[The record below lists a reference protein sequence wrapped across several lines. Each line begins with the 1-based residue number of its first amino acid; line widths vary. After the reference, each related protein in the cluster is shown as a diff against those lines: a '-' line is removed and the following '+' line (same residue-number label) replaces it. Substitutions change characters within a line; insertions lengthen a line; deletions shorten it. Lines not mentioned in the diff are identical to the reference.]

1 MTVWTWLLIAAAI
14 GLLAYFVFFFTSTK
28 QDGYL
33 VLDGSQLGSKA
44 FTSQAGLPRSFN
56 EKEGAVYS
64 WTGWVHVKNFAE
76 GFGLR
81 RRIFSKGDS
90 PGFYIDSTS
99 NSFVLVVNTYGSTPE
114 TILVSNIPAM
124 KWIHFGIV
132 VDQTAVSIYIN
143 GTLRIYH
150 TLTHLPKP
158 NDDKTVFG
166 TGWNGVV
173 GNVRYYPKAL
183 SSADM
188 FLKANETPPPD
199 LVKTPSSGSYFDM
212 TWYTGRL

>member
-1 MTVWTWLLIAAAI
+1 MTVWNWLLIAAAI
-14 GLLAYFVFFFTSTK
+14 GLLAYFVFFFTSK
-28 QDGYL
+28 KEDGYL
-33 VLDGSQLGSKA
+33 LIDGSQAGSKS
-44 FTSQAGLPRSFN
+44 FTSPVGLPRSFN

-64 WTGWVHVKNFAE
+64 WTGWVLVKNFAE

-99 NSFVLVVNTYGSTPE
+99 NSFVVVVNTYGSTPE

-124 KWIHFGIV
+124 KWMHFGIV

-150 TLTHLPKP
+150 TLTNLPKP
-158 NDDKTVFG
+158 NDDKVKFG
-166 TGWNGVV
+166 AGWNGVV

-183 SSADM
+183 TNAEI
-188 FLKANETPPPD
+188 FLKANEPPPPD
-199 LVKTPSSGSYFDM
+199 LTKTPASGSYFDM
-212 TWYTGRL
+212 SWYTGRL